1 MFLLLMRTLVIIK
14 ISLLNLHM
22 FNLKH
27 SLEVFLVESN
37 LIITGDAFIFPK
49 VPIAGE
55 KNAEGNSNQSVLLK
69 SLRSWRVGPIH
80 LCFPTQAPKREKV

>member
-1 MFLLLMRTLVIIK
+1 MFLLLIRTLVIIK
-14 ISLLNLHM
+14 IYLLNRLI

-27 SLEVFLVESN
+27 SLEVFLVENN

-55 KNAEGNSNQSVLLK
+55 KNTEGKSNQSALLK
-69 SLRSWRVGPIH
+69 SLRTRRVRPIH
-80 LCFPTQAPKREKV
+80 LCSPT

>member
-1 MFLLLMRTLVIIK
+1 MFLLIRTLVIIK
-14 ISLLNLHM
+14 IYLLYHLI

-27 SLEVFLVESN
+27 SLKVFLVENN

-55 KNAEGNSNQSVLLK
+55 KNTEGNSNQSVLLK
-69 SLRSWRVGPIH
+69 PLRTRRVRPIH
-80 LCFPTQAPKREKV
+80 LCSPTQAPKREKS